1 MRLFVLPGRQR
12 AGARLFALS
21 AMSALLLPMITCA
34 QTSAAD
40 PQTPAI
46 AADSDLEALR
56 RALQQ
61 EEARIRALE
70 QRLATDEANKTAAPA
85 LKPDTL
91 LGTFGPQGFAL
102 QTADG
107 SNQIRL
113 RANLSIDYRDFTDHF
128 TPTTADTFLIRKAR
142 PILEGTL
149 ENRYD
154 FRFMPDFGLGKTII
168 QDAWADFRA
177 DPRLVFTFGKFKAPV
192 GLERLQLEQY
202 ARFIEASLTADLLP
216 YRDLGAG
223 VGGSFGRGLLTYTVG
238 IFNGA
243 VDGGSTEGNSVP
255 DANSTGNFTYEGR
268 VYSKPFLHS
277 SWSALRGLG
286 FGLAGTYVNWTGVA
300 TSTTTMSLLAAYKTI
315 GQQPMFSYRANTNG
329 GAVNNATIADGI
341 ERRWVPQFYYAYH
354 FVSLLGEYVDEDQQ
368 VHRQLSA
375 TAARAATLH
384 HTAEQLQ
391 LAVFLTGEDEAYDST
406 TPRRNFDPRSG
417 TFGGLEWVA
426 RVHELHFDPAAFV
439 GGAGS
444 FADPATA
451 PHAAHAIGTGINW
464 YLTQNF
470 KIQLN
475 YEVTRFTGGATGG
488 DRPDERVLTSQFA
501 LIF

>member
-1 MRLFVLPGRQR
+1 MRLFATHAGRR
-12 AGARLFALS
+12 PAAVLFAL
-21 AMSALLLPMITCA
+21 AAISALLAPGIARA
-34 QTSAAD
+34 QASAAA
-40 PQTPAI
+40 PQAPAV

-61 EEARIRALE
+61 EEARVRALE
-70 QRLATDEANKTAAPA
+70 QRLAADEANKSAAPA
-85 LKPDTL
+85 VQPDTL
-91 LGTFGPQGFAL
+91 LGTFGPQGFVL
-102 QTADG
+102 RTADG

-113 RANLSIDYRDFTDHF
+113 RANLSIDYRDFTDQF

-216 YRDLGAG
+216 YRDLGAT
-223 VGGSFGRGLLTYTVG
+223 VGGSFGRGLLTYAAG
-238 IFNGA
+238 IFDGA
-243 VDGGSTEGNSVP
+243 VDGGSTDANSVP
-255 DANSTGNFTYEGR
+255 DTNSTGKFTGQGR
-268 VYSKPFLHS
+268 LYSQPFLHS
-277 SWSALRGLG
+277 HWSALRGLG
-286 FGLAGTYVNWTGVA
+286 FGIAGTYVDWTGVA
-300 TSTTTMSLLAAYKTI
+300 TSSTTTSLLANYKTP
-315 GQQPMFSYRANTNG
+315 GQQPMFSYRANTG
-329 GAVNNATIADGI
+329 TGAVNKATIADGI
-341 ERRWVPQFYYAYH
+341 ERRWVPQFYYAYGI
-354 FVSLLGEYVDEDQQ
+354 VSLLGEYVDEDQQ
-368 VHRQLSA
+368 VRRQLSTT
-375 TAARAATLH
+375 TARKATLH

-391 LAVFLTGEDEAYDST
+391 LAVFLTGEHEAFDST

-417 TFGGLEWVA
+417 GFGGLEWVA
-426 RVHELHFDPAAFV
+426 RVHELHFDPETFA

-444 FADPATA
+444 FADPTKA
-451 PHAAHAIGTGINW
+451 PSAAHAIGTGLNW

-475 YEVTRFTGGATGG
+475 YEVTRFTGGATSGN
-488 DRPDERVLTSQFA
+488 RPDERVLTSQFA